1 MPEFLEEFDAKPLS
15 GDEELTSS
23 TSPKRFTVHD
33 FWAWSSSDLLSNAKR
48 GVFAEFIV
56 AADFDVAGDVRAEW
70 DAYDL
75 TTKSGIKVEVKSA
88 AYLQSWH
95 QDELSSIGFSVAKS
109 QAWDPSTNDFSV
121 EKQRQAD
128 VYVFCLL
135 KHQDMSTV
143 NPLDMSQWEFY
154 VVPTAKLNEQCGN
167 LQRLSLKRL
176 LDLNP
181 EITRH
186 GEILDAVE
194 KVASASQ

>member
-1 MPEFLEEFDAKPLS
+1 MPEFLAEFDAKRLS
-15 GDEELTSS
+15 GDEALKSS
-23 TSPKRFTVHD
+23 TSSRRFTVYD
-33 FWAWSSSDLLSNAKR
+33 FWVWSSSDLLSNTMR

-56 AADFDVAGDVRAEW
+56 AADFDVATDVRAEW

-109 QAWDPSTNDFSV
+109 QAWDPSTNNFSP
-121 EKQRQAD
+121 EKRRQAD

-143 NPLDMSQWEFY
+143 NPLEMSQWEFY
-154 VVPTAKLNEQCGN
+154 VVPTAKLNNQCGD
-167 LQRLSLKRL
+167 LKRLTLKRL
-176 LDLNP
+176 LGLNP

-186 GEILDAVE
+186 GDILDAVE
-194 KVASASQ
+194 KVVSTSK

>member
-1 MPEFLEEFDAKPLS
+1 MPEFLKEFDARRLS
-15 GDEELTSS
+15 GTEALTNSASS
-23 TSPKRFTVHD
+23 RKLTVHD
-33 FWAWSSSDLLSNAKR
+33 FWAWSSSNLLSNAKR

-56 AADFDVAGDVRAEW
+56 AADFDVATDVRAEW

-95 QDELSSIGFSVAKS
+95 QDKLSSIGFSIAKS
-109 QAWDPSTNDFSV
+109 RAFDPDTNDYSQ
-121 EKQRQAD
+121 EKRRQAD

-135 KHQDMSTV
+135 KHQHMNTV

-154 VVPTAKLNEQCGN
+154 VVPTTTLNEQCGD

-176 LDLNP
+176 LKLIP
-181 EITRH
+181 EVAKH
-186 GEILDAVE
+186 GAILDAVE
-194 KVASASQ
+194 KIASSS

>member
-1 MPEFLEEFDAKPLS
+1 MPEFREEFDAKPLS
-15 GDEELTSS
+15 GDEELTRS
-23 TSPKRFTVHD
+23 TSPRRFAVRD
-33 FWAWSSSDLLSNAKR
+33 FWVWSSSDLLSNAKR

-95 QDELSSIGFSVAKS
+95 QDKLSSISFSVAKS
-109 QAWDPSTNDFSV
+109 RAWDPTTNEFSD

-135 KHQDMSTV
+135 KHQEMSTV
-143 NPLDMSQWEFY
+143 DPLDMSQWESVDRLRDHRGPPAPAAAAPDPQVP
-154 VVPTAKLNEQCGN
+154 VVRAGQTRSDRGTRRREPSRPTRA
-167 LQRLSLKRL
+167 
-176 LDLNP
+176 
-181 EITRH
+181 
-186 GEILDAVE
+186 
-194 KVASASQ
+194 